1 MIDLQTI
8 FLFKDLPTDELA
20 MLIKSCKELN
30 YKSGETIV
38 KRATSPNVIVYIVD
52 GIVKMVEDSD
62 KRMNRI
68 IYISK
73 NNEFIDVYSI
83 FSGLPYHFSAIALT
97 NCRVILFDTSV
108 IKEIAKKNQ
117 KFNAVL
123 LRYLSILSIYLL
135 RNTIDLFRKN
145 LKGRL
150 AYLILYFA
158 HDVFQNLSF
167 MLPLSRNDMA
177 EFCGVSRENISRAL
191 QEFHHEGIISL
202 KGKDLHILNESLLEK
217 ISDLG

>member
-1 MIDLQTI
+1 MIDLQGI
-8 FLFKDLPTDELA
+8 FLFKDLQTDELA

-30 YKSGETIV
+30 YNSGETIV
-38 KRATSPNVIVYIVD
+38 KRATSPNVIVYIVE
-52 GIVKMVEDSD
+52 GIAKMVEDSD

-83 FSGLPYHFSAIALT
+83 FSDLPYHFSAIALS

-117 KFNAVL
+117 NFNSVL

-158 HDVFQNLSF
+158 RDVFRNSSF
-167 MLPLSRNDMA
+167 NLPLSRNDIA

-202 KGKDLHILNESLLEK
+202 KGKELHILNESLLEK